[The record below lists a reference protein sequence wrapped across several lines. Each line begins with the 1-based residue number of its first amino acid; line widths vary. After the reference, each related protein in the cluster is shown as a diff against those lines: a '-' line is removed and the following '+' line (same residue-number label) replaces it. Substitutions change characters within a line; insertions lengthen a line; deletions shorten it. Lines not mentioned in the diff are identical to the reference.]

1 MNSISRKE
9 FIKKSITGFFATIF
23 GIGAARAGNQQPPAQ
38 QQPSEQQPSAQQRAN
53 AYFLTPEEKRAQ
65 RKGLIVKE
73 ENTLAN
79 GKTKWLDHWA
89 VWDDDGYKLEEI
101 EYNSYGIK
109 IERRTYQY
117 NKERGTILEERVYN
131 DRNKLDK
138 IRKYDYDP
146 VTLRKTKQY
155 NFLPNG
161 KLYSTKIYEYTYQ

>member
-1 MNSISRKE
+1 MNRISRKE
-9 FIKKSITGFFATIF
+9 FIKKSITGFFATFF
-23 GIGAARAGNQQPPAQ
+23 GIGAARAAGSPQTPA
-38 QQPSEQQPSAQQRAN
+38 EQQPSVQQRAN

-65 RKGLIVKE
+65 RSGLVVKE

-89 VWDDDGYKLEEI
+89 VWDADGYKIEEI
-101 EYNSYGIK
+101 EYNTYGIK

-117 NKERGTILEERVYN
+117 DKVTGKIVEERVYN
-131 DRNKLDK
+131 DKNRLDK

-146 VTLRKTKQY
+146 ETLRKTKQY

-161 KLYSTKIYEYTYQ
+161 KLYSTKIYEYTYR